1 MKCYKKIIL
10 GGVFLKGEQDR
21 RRLLEPYIEML
32 SFWGESIEDY
42 LFILDVKEQ
51 QIYFASCIWEKYSLP
66 FEGISFNIEE
76 LLSIV
81 DIRDRK
87 RVELNFK
94 DIEMGEKDQ
103 LTLEYRMVDRT
114 GKSSWVYFVGKCVS
128 YENEKPSIIVGSIS
142 ENAVS
147 KRIDQLTGLRN
158 QTVLEKSFLEIFE
171 KKKSGYFLIF
181 GIDDF
186 KNVND
191 KYGRNYGNEQLKR
204 LAEIIEQNI
213 GYEGQIYRLDGDK
226 FGVNLIGYGIESV
239 KAFYNIVKVAF
250 SVQTDC
256 AVSAGAVR
264 YPDDAKEYHRLY
276 QYAEDALKHAK
287 RHGKNRLFFFSIDE
301 YKEHLFFIDLRE
313 ELFESIKNSFEGFHI
328 YYQPVVRN
336 EDGILVKAEALM
348 RWKSKQYGEIGP
360 EVFIPI
366 LEQTGMILDAGKWI
380 LEKAM
385 QQCYIW
391 RKIIPYFRMNINL
404 SYIQLKD
411 KKILDII
418 FHALDKTQLPG
429 EAIILEVTESIQLQD
444 YSYFN
449 LLFYQL
455 SKRGVEVSIDDFGT
469 GYSSLGYLKELSV
482 DEIKIDKCFVRQIQN
497 GEYNFRLIK
506 NMIELAH
513 SVNIRVCVEGVET
526 VEERFV
532 LKELFPDVIQG
543 YYFGRPESPDQ
554 FEKKFLERAKQGKPI
569 VDDSKRKIHIENKKL
584 LEKNKQNYKRLL
596 DELDEIIYVCDT
608 KTHELY
614 YINKIGKKLTG
625 AYEYTGKKCYE
636 IFQSGTEPCKD
647 CKDTNSTNGMFC
659 VKIRKK
665 ENTDICF
672 LIREKTIL
680 WNEKPARL
688 GVATD
693 ILEENVS
700 KNFLEKEK

>member
-1 MKCYKKIIL
+1 MERK
-10 GGVFLKGEQDR
+10 QDR

-42 LFILDVKEQ
+42 LFVLDVKEQ
-51 QIYFASCIWEKYSLP
+51 QIYFASCIWEKYALP
-66 FEGISFNIEE
+66 FEGISFSVEE
-76 LLSIV
+76 LLSVV
-81 DIRDRK
+81 DMKDRK
-87 RVELNFK
+87 RVRLSFE
-94 DIEMGEKDQ
+94 DIERGKKDE
-103 LTLEYRMVDRT
+103 LILEYRMVDRT
-114 GKSSWVYFVGKCVS
+114 AKSSWVHFVGKCVT

-171 KKKSGYFLIF
+171 KNKSGYFLIL

-191 KYGRNYGNEQLKR
+191 KYGRSYGNDQLKR

-213 GYEGQIYRLDGDK
+213 DYEGQIYRLDGDK
-226 FGVNLIGYGIESV
+226 FGVNLIGYATESV
-239 KAFYNIVKVAF
+239 KAFYHIVKASF

-256 AVSAGAVR
+256 TVSAGAVC
-264 YPDDAKEYHRLY
+264 YPDDANEYHRLY

-313 ELFESIKNSFEGFHI
+313 ELFESIKNDFEGFHV

-336 EDGILVKAEALM
+336 EDGVLIKAEALM

-366 LEQTGMILDAGKWI
+366 LEQTGLILDAGKWI

-385 QQCYIW
+385 EQCYIW
-391 RKIIPYFRMNINL
+391 RKTIPYFRMNINL

-418 FHALDKTQLPG
+418 FHSLEKSQLPG
-429 EAIILEVTESIQLQD
+429 EAVILEVTESIQLQD

-455 SKRGVEVSIDDFGT
+455 SKKGVEVSIDDFGT

-526 VEERFV
+526 IEERSI
-532 LKELFPDVIQG
+532 LKELLPDVIQG
-543 YYFGRPESPDQ
+543 YYFGRPESPEQ
-554 FEKKFLERAKQGKPI
+554 FEKKFLERAQQGKPI
-569 VDDSKRKIHIENKKL
+569 VENNKKKVHITNKRL
-584 LEKNKQNYKRLL
+584 LERKKQNYKRLL
-596 DELDEIIYVCDT
+596 DELDEIIYVCDMD
-608 KTHELY
+608 THELY
-614 YINKIGKKLTG
+614 YINKRGKKLTG
-625 AYEYTGKKCYE
+625 AYEYTDKKCYE
-636 IFQSGTEPCKD
+636 IFQMGTGPCQD
-647 CKDTNSTNGMFC
+647 CKDINHLNGTFY
-659 VKIRKK
+659 VKTRKK
-665 ENTDICF
+665 EGTDICF
-672 LIREKTIL
+672 SVKEKSIL
-680 WNEKPARL
+680 WNQKPARL
-688 GVATD
+688 GIATD
-693 ILEENVS
+693 IWGENI
-700 KNFLEKEK
+700 KKQKE